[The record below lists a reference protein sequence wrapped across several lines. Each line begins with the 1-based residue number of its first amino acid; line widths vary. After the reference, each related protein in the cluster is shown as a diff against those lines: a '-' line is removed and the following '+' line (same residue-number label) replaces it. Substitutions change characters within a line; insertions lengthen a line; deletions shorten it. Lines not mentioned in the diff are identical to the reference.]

1 VGCGFSGRG
10 GSRAL
15 KVHLIDGTYEIF
27 RHYFALPSHRN
38 AAGDEVAAV
47 RGVIESLLSLLAAG
61 GTHIAVATD
70 HVIESFRNDL
80 WPGYKDG
87 SKIEP
92 DLHRQF
98 EPLETALEAAG
109 LVVWRMAEH
118 EADDGLASGAS
129 LAVADPSV
137 EQVLICTPDKDL
149 AQCVEGTRVV
159 QFDRRRRA
167 VVDAA
172 GVRAR
177 FGVDPRS
184 IPDYLAL
191 VGDSADGFPGLPG
204 WGAKSAGA
212 VLGRYGRLE
221 AIPASAKEWDVAV
234 RGADRLSATLAAKF
248 EDALLFRR
256 LATLVR
262 DLPLFENVDQLKWNG
277 PGPEFEAVCAMLEAP
292 SLLERAGTIYCGFT
306 E

>member
-1 VGCGFSGRG
+1 VGRRVSGRG

-15 KVHLIDGTYEIF
+15 KVHLVDGTYEIF
-27 RHYFALPSHRN
+27 RHYFALPSYRN
-38 AAGDEVAAV
+38 AGGKEVAAV

-61 GTHIAVATD
+61 ATHVAVATD
-70 HVIESFRNDL
+70 HVIESLRNDL

-92 DLHRQF
+92 ELHGQF
-98 EPLETALEAAG
+98 GALETAMEAAG

-129 LAVADPSV
+129 LAAADPRV

-167 VVDAA
+167 VVDAV

-221 AIPASAKEWDVAV
+221 AIPNSADQWDVAV
-234 RGADRLSATLAAKF
+234 RGASRLAATLAEKF
-248 EDALLFRR
+248 EDALLFRH
-256 LATLVR
+256 LATLVG
-262 DLPLFENVDQLKWNG
+262 DLPLYEDVEQLRWNG
-277 PGPEFEAVCAMLEAP
+277 PHPEFETVCAWLESP
-292 SLLERAGTIYCGFT
+292 SLLERARTIYRDFT
-306 E
+306 N